1 MPVVTGAPEGVCI
14 RAAAG
19 RMDADALGPT
29 AVPLPIN
36 RMRKGAKM
44 GVRCR
49 KAMTW
54 LLVSIV
60 GAAMSPQLT
69 DAATVLKVSHQFA
82 AGDVRDQMAHV
93 LGDMITEKTKGEIR
107 FRYYPAGSLFKAK
120 EQWDALRKGALD
132 ISVLPLDYASGKVPE
147 LSITLMPCAVT
158 SVKQG
163 LSWRNKPIGKKVEHL
178 METNGIK
185 NLVWA
190 WFDGGIGSKVRQV
203 RLPEDVKGTKLR
215 AAGKK
220 FEYMLKEAGAS
231 ITSMPSS
238 ETYHALSTGV
248 INTMLTSSAS
258 FVSFRLYE
266 VLKYINVPR
275 DYAIWYM
282 AENIIISQKT
292 WGRLTPEQQKIF
304 LEASEWM
311 HTHWVAQHL
320 KPEVDK
326 LIDAYAKAGVEIHY
340 MNKAEF
346 GQWLEF
352 AKQTAWKEYADTVPG
367 GQEYLD
373 LALDAMK

>member
-1 MPVVTGAPEGVCI
+1 
-14 RAAAG
+14 
-19 RMDADALGPT
+19 
-29 AVPLPIN
+29 
-36 RMRKGAKM
+36 M
-44 GVRCR
+44 GVNRR
-49 KAMTW
+49 KFMIW
-54 LLVSIV
+54 LLVCIL
-60 GAAMSPQLT
+60 GAVMHSHAAV
-69 DAATVLKVSHQFA
+69 AATVLKVSHQFA
-82 AGDVRDQMAHV
+82 AGDVRDEMVHV
-93 LGDMITEKTKGEIR
+93 LGDRITERTKGEIK

-132 ISVLPLDYASGKVPE
+132 ITALPLDYASGKVPE

-163 LSWRNKPIGKKVEHL
+163 LSWRNKPIGKKVESL
-178 METNGIK
+178 IEANGIK

-190 WFDGGIGSKVRQV
+190 WFDGGIGSKVRQI

-248 INTMLTSSAS
+248 IDTMLTSSAS

-275 DYAIWYM
+275 DHAIWYM
-282 AENIIISQKT
+282 AENLIISKKT
-292 WGRLTPEQQKIF
+292 WDRLSPEQQKIF

-311 HTHWVAQHL
+311 HTHWVWQHL

-326 LIDAYAKAGVEIHY
+326 LIDAYTKAGVEIYY

-346 GQWLEF
+346 DQWLEF
-352 AKQTAWKEYADTVPG
+352 AKKTAWQEYADTVPG
-367 GQEYLD
+367 GREYLD